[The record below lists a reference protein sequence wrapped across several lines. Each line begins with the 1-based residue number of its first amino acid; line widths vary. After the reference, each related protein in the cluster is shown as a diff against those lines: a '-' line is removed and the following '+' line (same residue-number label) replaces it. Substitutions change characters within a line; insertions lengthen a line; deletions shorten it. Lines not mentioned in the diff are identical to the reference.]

1 MMIRNLWVAV
11 LSEHVN
17 PPTPE
22 RPWATGVTELR
33 HRTAKAAEVVLGK
46 RVAGSLK
53 NLSGLTRVVRQ

>member
-33 HRTAKAAEVVLGK
+33 QIKT
-46 RVAGSLK
+46 
-53 NLSGLTRVVRQ
+53 GLTNGDFVMF